1 MADHEIGELRAL
13 CARSFEPDPW
23 REFVR
28 RFEDRLT
35 GGIDRAV
42 RRFGVRLSREER
54 EDLVQ
59 DAYYR
64 LLDKQALGLRRCR
77 ARRETEI
84 GAYLGRIGERVVVD
98 HLRASSAQKRGRRH
112 LVDRL
117 MHFEGDPADGAVDR
131 HPSPEEWVLNR
142 ERRRLFLERCR
153 DAVGKQRSVRDLN
166 VLYLAFFEGH
176 SSREIC
182 RQLGGG
188 LSPSCVDSMVHRLKH
203 RLAENGLRL
212 PRR

>member
-1 MADHEIGELRAL
+1 MADHEIGDLLAR
-13 CARSFEPDPW
+13 CASSFESDPW

-42 RRFGVRLSREER
+42 RRFGVRLSPEER

-77 ARRETEI
+77 ARRESEI
-84 GAYLGRIGERVVVD
+84 SAYLGRIGERVVVD
-98 HLRASSAQKRGRRH
+98 HLRAGAALKRGRRL

-117 MHFEGDPADGAVDR
+117 MGYQEDLTDRAVDR
-131 HPSPEEWVLNR
+131 SPSPEEWVISR
-142 ERRRLFLERCR
+142 ERRRFFLERCR
-153 DAVGKQRSVRDLN
+153 DAVGRRSVRDLN

-182 RQLGGG
+182 HRLGGG
-188 LSPSCVDSMVHRLKH
+188 LTPSCVDSMVHRLKQ
-203 RLAENGLRL
+203 RLADFDLQL

>member
-1 MADHEIGELRAL
+1 MADHEIDDLLAR
-13 CARSFEPDPW
+13 CASSFESDPW

-42 RRFGVRLSREER
+42 RRFGVRLSPEER

-77 ARRETEI
+77 ARRESEI
-84 GAYLGRIGERVVVD
+84 SAYLGRIGERVVVD
-98 HLRASSAQKRGRRH
+98 HLRAGAALKRGRRL

-117 MHFEGDPADGAVDR
+117 MGYQEDLTDRAVDR
-131 HPSPEEWVLNR
+131 SPSPEEWVISR
-142 ERRRLFLERCR
+142 ERRRFFLERCR
-153 DAVGKQRSVRDLN
+153 DAVGRRSVRDLN

-182 RQLGGG
+182 HRLGGG
-188 LSPSCVDSMVHRLKH
+188 LTPSCVDSMVHRLKQ
-203 RLAENGLRL
+203 RLADFDLQL

>member
-1 MADHEIGELRAL
+1 MADHDVRELLAR
-13 CARSFEPDPW
+13 CASSFEPGPW
-23 REFVR
+23 QEFIR
-28 RFEDRLT
+28 RFESRLT

-59 DAYYR
+59 DAYFR
-64 LLDKQALGLRRCR
+64 LLDRQALGLRRCR
-77 ARRETEI
+77 ARRETEV

-98 HLRASSAQKRGRRH
+98 HLRSSSTLKRGRQF
-112 LVDRL
+112 LVDGWIGRDRDL
-117 MHFEGDPADGAVDR
+117 VDQALDR
-131 HPSPEEWVLNR
+131 SPSPEDWVLHR

-153 DAVGKQRSVRDLN
+153 KILGSRSARDLN

-182 RQLGGG
+182 RRIGGG
-188 LSPSCVDSMVHRLKH
+188 LTPSCVDSTLHRLKR
-203 RLAENGLRL
+203 RLTRFGLLL

>member
-1 MADHEIGELRAL
+1 MADHEIGELLAR
-13 CARSFEPDPW
+13 CASSFESDPW

-64 LLDKQALGLRRCR
+64 LLDKQARGLKRCR

-98 HLRASSAQKRGRRH
+98 HLRASSALKRGRRH
-112 LVDRL
+112 LVDHL
-117 MHFEGDPADGAVDR
+117 LGFEGDLADGAVDR
-131 HPSPEEWVLNR
+131 SPSPEEWVLNR
-142 ERRRLFLERCR
+142 ERRRFFLERCR
-153 DAVGKQRSVRDLN
+153 DAVGKRPARDLN
-166 VLYLAFFEGH
+166 VLYLAFFEGQ

-182 RQLGGG
+182 RQLGSG
-188 LSPSCVDSMVHRLKH
+188 LTPSCVDSMVHRLKH
-203 RLAENGLRL
+203 RLAKLGLQL

>member
-1 MADHEIGELRAL
+1 MADHEIGELLAK
-13 CARSFEPDPW
+13 CANSFEPDPW
-23 REFVR
+23 REFVQ

-42 RRFGVRLSREER
+42 RRFGIRLSREER

-98 HLRASSAQKRGRRH
+98 HLRANSALKRGRRH
-112 LVDRL
+112 LVDRWMCL
-117 MHFEGDPADGAVDR
+117 ERDMADGAVDQK
-131 HPSPEEWVLNR
+131 PSPEEWVLNR
-142 ERRRLFLERCR
+142 ERRRFFLDRCR
-153 DAVGKQRSVRDLN
+153 DVVGKRSARDLK

-182 RQLGGG
+182 RKLGGG
-188 LSPSCVDSMVHRLKH
+188 LTPSCVDSMVHRLKH
-203 RLAENGLRL
+203 RLAEFGLRL

>member
-1 MADHEIGELRAL
+1 MADHEIGDLLAR
-13 CARSFEPDPW
+13 CANSFESDPW

-42 RRFGVRLSREER
+42 RRFGVRLSPEER

-77 ARRETEI
+77 ARRESEI
-84 GAYLGRIGERVVVD
+84 SAYLGRIGERVVVD
-98 HLRASSAQKRGRRH
+98 HLRAGAALKRGRRL
-112 LVDRL
+112 LVNRL
-117 MHFEGDPADGAVDR
+117 MGYQEDLTDRAVDR
-131 HPSPEEWVLNR
+131 SPSPEEWVLSR
-142 ERRRLFLERCR
+142 ERRRFFLERCR
-153 DAVGKQRSVRDLN
+153 DAVGRRSVRDLN

-182 RQLGGG
+182 RRLGGG
-188 LSPSCVDSMVHRLKH
+188 LTPSCVDSMVHRLKR
-203 RLAENGLRL
+203 RLAEFDLQL

>member
-1 MADHEIGELRAL
+1 MAENDVRELLAH
-13 CARSFEPDPW
+13 CASSFESDPW
-23 REFVR
+23 QEFIR
-28 RFEDRLT
+28 RFESRLT

-59 DAYYR
+59 DAYIR
-64 LLDKQALGLRRCR
+64 LLDRQALGLRRCR
-77 ARRETEI
+77 AQRETEV

-98 HLRASSAQKRGRRH
+98 HLRSRSTLKRGRQF
-112 LVDRL
+112 LVDRRIGL
-117 MHFEGDPADGAVDR
+117 EKDWVDEAVAR
-131 HPSPEEWVLNR
+131 SPSPEDWVLHR
-142 ERRRLFLERCR
+142 ERRRLFLERCKKILGR
-153 DAVGKQRSVRDLN
+153 RSVRDLD

-182 RQLGGG
+182 RRIGGG
-188 LSPSCVDSMVHRLKH
+188 LTPSCVDSTLHRLKR
-203 RLAENGLRL
+203 RLSRFGLLL

>member
-1 MADHEIGELRAL
+1 MADQEIGELLAR
-13 CARSFEPDPW
+13 CASSFDSDPW
-23 REFVR
+23 QEFVR

-77 ARRETEI
+77 ARRETEV

-98 HLRASSAQKRGRRH
+98 HLRAGSALKRGRRH

-117 MHFEGDPADGAVDR
+117 MGCEGGLAEVAADR
-131 HPSPEEWVLNR
+131 SPSPEEWVLNR
-142 ERRRLFLERCR
+142 ERRRLFLVRCR
-153 DAVGKQRSVRDLN
+153 AAMGRRSVRDLN

-182 RQLGGG
+182 RLLGGG
-188 LSPSCVDSMVHRLKH
+188 LTPSCVDSMVHRLKH
-203 RLAENGLRL
+203 RLARFGLQL

>member
-1 MADHEIGELRAL
+1 MAENEIGDLLTR
-13 CARSFEPDPW
+13 CASSFERESW
-23 REFVR
+23 REFVQ

-59 DAYYR
+59 NAYLR
-64 LLDKQALGLRRCR
+64 LLDNQALGLRRCR
-77 ARRETEI
+77 AKRESELS
-84 GAYLGRIGERVVVD
+84 AYLGRIGERVVVD
-98 HLRASSAQKRGRRH
+98 HLRSSSALKRGRRH

-117 MHFEGDPADGAVDR
+117 LGFEKDPAECAIDR
-131 HPSPEEWVLNR
+131 SPTPEDWVLNR
-142 ERRRLFLERCR
+142 ERRRFFLERCR
-153 DAVGKQRSVRDLN
+153 DVVGKRPVRDLN

-188 LSPSCVDSMVHRLKH
+188 LTPSCVDSVVHRLKQ
-203 RLAENGLRL
+203 RLADFGLQL

>member
-1 MADHEIGELRAL
+1 MADHEVCELL
-13 CARSFEPDPW
+13 ARCSSSFEPDPW
-23 REFVR
+23 QEFVR
-28 RFEDRLT
+28 RFEKRLT

-59 DAYYR
+59 DAYLR

-77 ARRETEI
+77 AQRETEI

-98 HLRASSAQKRGRRH
+98 HLRSRSTLKRGRR
-112 LVDRL
+112 LLIDRRIGL
-117 MHFEGDPADGAVDR
+117 GKDLLDQAVDR
-131 HPSPEEWVLNR
+131 SPSPEDWVLHR

-153 DAVGKQRSVRDLN
+153 KILGRRSARDLR

-176 SSREIC
+176 SSRDIC
-182 RQLGGG
+182 RRIGGG
-188 LSPSCVDSMVHRLKH
+188 LTPSCVDSMLHRLKG
-203 RLAENGLRL
+203 RLARSGLLL

>member
-1 MADHEIGELRAL
+1 MADHEIGELLAR
-13 CARSFEPDPW
+13 CASSFESGPW
-23 REFVR
+23 LEFVR

-54 EDLVQ
+54 EDLLQ
-59 DAYYR
+59 DAYFR

-98 HLRASSAQKRGRRH
+98 HLRASSALKRGRWL

-117 MHFEGDPADGAVDR
+117 TESGEVLLETAVDR
-131 HPSPEEWVLNR
+131 SPSPEEWALNR
-142 ERRRLFLERCR
+142 ERRQFFLERCR
-153 DAVGKQRSVRDLN
+153 EVAGRRSVRDLR
-166 VLYLAFFEGH
+166 VLYLAFFEGR

-188 LSPSCVDSMVHRLKH
+188 LTSSCVDSMVHRLKR
-203 RLAENGLRL
+203 RLAEIGQQL

>member
-1 MADHEIGELRAL
+1 MADHEIGDLLAR
-13 CARSFEPDPW
+13 CASSFESDPW

-42 RRFGVRLSREER
+42 RRFGVRLSPEER

-77 ARRETEI
+77 ARRESEI
-84 GAYLGRIGERVVVD
+84 SAYLGRIGERVVVD
-98 HLRASSAQKRGRRH
+98 HLRAGAALKRGRRL
-112 LVDRL
+112 LVNRL
-117 MHFEGDPADGAVDR
+117 MGYQEDLTDRAVDR
-131 HPSPEEWVLNR
+131 SPSPEEWVLSR
-142 ERRRLFLERCR
+142 ERRRFFLERCR
-153 DAVGKQRSVRDLN
+153 DAVGRRSVRDLN

-182 RQLGGG
+182 RRLGGG
-188 LSPSCVDSMVHRLKH
+188 LTPSCVDSMVHRLKR
-203 RLAENGLRL
+203 RLAEFDLQL

>member
-1 MADHEIGELRAL
+1 MADHEIGELLAR

-35 GGIDRAV
+35 RGIDRAV

-98 HLRASSAQKRGRRH
+98 HLRASSALKRGRRH

-117 MHFEGDPADGAVDR
+117 MILEGDPADGAVDQR
-131 HPSPEEWVLNR
+131 PSPEEWVLNR
-142 ERRRLFLERCR
+142 ERRRFFLERCR
-153 DAVGKQRSVRDLN
+153 DVVGKRSVRDLN

-188 LSPSCVDSMVHRLKH
+188 LTPSCVDSMVHRLKH
-203 RLAENGLRL
+203 RLAAFGLQL